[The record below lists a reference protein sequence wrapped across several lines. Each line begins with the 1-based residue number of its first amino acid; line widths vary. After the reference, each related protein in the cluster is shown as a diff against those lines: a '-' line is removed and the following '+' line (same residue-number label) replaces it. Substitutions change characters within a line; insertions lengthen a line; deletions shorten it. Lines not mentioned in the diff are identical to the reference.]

1 MVPNSEVSI
10 VAVTS
15 LHTALPSPVTSTV
28 HFDSVAILVEEVS
41 ALLPSRN
48 KFTYG
53 LALSRPERVWYIK
66 LRLQGVILG
75 LLRISI
81 VFNP

>member
-41 ALLPSRN
+41 ACTFETGKSLVHKIEAARGHSWVIANIDRIQPLIII
-48 KFTYG
+48 
-53 LALSRPERVWYIK
+53 EIK
-66 LRLQGVILG
+66 E
-75 LLRISI
+75 
-81 VFNP
+81 

>member
-1 MVPNSEVSI
+1 M
-10 VAVTS
+10 
-15 LHTALPSPVTSTV
+15 
-28 HFDSVAILVEEVS
+28 
-41 ALLPSRN
+41 N